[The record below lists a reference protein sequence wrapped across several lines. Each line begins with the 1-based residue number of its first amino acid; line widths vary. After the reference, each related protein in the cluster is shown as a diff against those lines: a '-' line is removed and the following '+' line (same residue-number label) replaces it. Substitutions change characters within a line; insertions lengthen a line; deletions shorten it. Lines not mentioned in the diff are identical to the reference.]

1 MEIQEE
7 LTTIQVL
14 RQVQSFDYQST
25 IPDEILS
32 FFDEHFNFSSWSWDN
47 KYLFH
52 QYINNLYPSSINYQ
66 DTVIYIDDPGKKSRL
81 LESASWLIKILQDE
95 QSSEKNQKIAFELT
109 CILPEFWAISHEEKI
124 DFSCS
129 SKRLAMEYLYHV
141 EVGLSI
147 RSGASI
153 NDKEMI
159 DCFIENLKKQKWKE
173 IAENQWLLN
182 TLYENLHLDPHQSYS
197 FISEHHSHEIL
208 TLINQETK
216 IYNLLYWLALLPEK
230 HRQPFALQTTN
241 NLAKF
246 LLLFALR
253 HLCGDG
259 MNKEQIQLLDIWQDC
274 PDEWFLIFN
283 QYAARY
289 PYLQLGL
296 GAFLANASNEKICL
310 YIDSLHLSENE
321 ASIKECLEYF
331 FAHATKDKI
340 QHLCR
345 LSYEKWKNWGFGNT
359 CSIGRSILDRAL
371 VRYFQTMLSKQD
383 RADFIQN
390 EINQILNF
398 QQQWFA
404 SKIELD
410 KFICLHL
417 SRMQPACLANV
428 LQGDLSLSFDDINKR
443 YCLPTQFENDLRW
456 RNWIHLDLEEK
467 FSATCGVSFCDE

>member
-1 MEIQEE
+1 
-7 LTTIQVL
+7 
-14 RQVQSFDYQST
+14 
-25 IPDEILS
+25 
-32 FFDEHFNFSSWSWDN
+32 
-47 KYLFH
+47 
-52 QYINNLYPSSINYQ
+52 
-66 DTVIYIDDPGKKSRL
+66 
-81 LESASWLIKILQDE
+81 
-95 QSSEKNQKIAFELT
+95 
-109 CILPEFWAISHEEKI
+109 
-124 DFSCS
+124 
-129 SKRLAMEYLYHV
+129 MEYLYHV

-345 LSYEKWKNWGFGNT
+345 LSYEKWKDWGFGNT

>member
-1 MEIQEE
+1 ME
-7 LTTIQVL
+7 
-14 RQVQSFDYQST
+14 
-25 IPDEILS
+25 
-32 FFDEHFNFSSWSWDN
+32 
-47 KYLFH
+47 
-52 QYINNLYPSSINYQ
+52 
-66 DTVIYIDDPGKKSRL
+66 
-81 LESASWLIKILQDE
+81 
-95 QSSEKNQKIAFELT
+95 
-109 CILPEFWAISHEEKI
+109 
-124 DFSCS
+124 
-129 SKRLAMEYLYHV
+129 
-141 EVGLSI
+141 
-147 RSGASI
+147 
-153 NDKEMI
+153 
-159 DCFIENLKKQKWKE
+159 
-173 IAENQWLLN
+173 
-182 TLYENLHLDPHQSYS
+182 
-197 FISEHHSHEIL
+197 
-208 TLINQETK
+208 
-216 IYNLLYWLALLPEK
+216 
-230 HRQPFALQTTN
+230 
-241 NLAKF
+241 
-246 LLLFALR
+246 
-253 HLCGDG
+253 
-259 MNKEQIQLLDIWQDC
+259 
-274 PDEWFLIFN
+274 
-283 QYAARY
+283 
-289 PYLQLGL
+289 
-296 GAFLANASNEKICL
+296 NASNEKICL
-310 YIDSLHLSENE
+310 YIDSLQFSENE

>member
-32 FFDEHFNFSSWSWDN
+32 FFDEHFNFSSWSWDD

-52 QYINNLYPSSINYQ
+52 QYVNNLYPSSINYQ
-66 DTVIYIDDPGKKSRL
+66 DTVIYIDDPDKKSRL
-81 LESASWLIKILQDE
+81 LESVSWLIKILQDE

-129 SKRLAMEYLYHV
+129 SKRLAMEYLHHV
-141 EVGLSI
+141 EAGLSI

-159 DCFIENLKKQKWKE
+159 DCLIENLKKQKWKE

-182 TLYENLHLDPHQSYS
+182 ALYENLDPHQSYS

-216 IYNLLYWLALLPEK
+216 IYNLLYWLAPLPEK
-230 HRQPFALQTTN
+230 HRQPFTLQTTN

-253 HLCGDG
+253 HLSGDG

-274 PDEWFLIFN
+274 PDEWFFIFN

-310 YIDSLHLSENE
+310 YIDSLHLGENE

-331 FAHATKDKI
+331 FAHATEDKI

-345 LSYEKWKNWGFGNT
+345 LSYEKWKDWDFGN
-359 CSIGRSILDRAL
+359 SYPNPYPIGRSILDRAL
-371 VRYFQTMLSKQD
+371 VKYFQTMLSKQD

-390 EINQILNF
+390 EINQILDF
-398 QQQWFA
+398 QQKWFT
-404 SKIELD
+404 SIIELD

-417 SRMQPACLANV
+417 SRMQPACLADV
-428 LQGDLSLSFDDINKR
+428 LQGDLSLFFDDINKR
-443 YCLPTQFENDLRW
+443 YYLPTQFENDLRW
-456 RNWIHLDLEEK
+456 RNWIHLDLWRENSPP
-467 FSATCGVSFCDE
+467 FAA